1 MFEHY
6 LQHQAPDSTRRLRIA
21 IAVNVAGFATAGLLG
36 FMWVMDKMMI
46 AQVAPPTTNY
56 VMVQM
61 AIESFPP
68 PPAPP
73 AAPAIKT
80 EDEVKPEPDEDPLIP
95 PETFTEDL
103 PTPRPR
109 PAKIVGNGLPNSTG
123 TIPFGGPPGVPGI
136 KGGIPGLPPSTTT
149 IATRTDTPPET
160 RTPVPIAT
168 VRAQA
173 IYAPHPDQA
182 KLAATKAATFDHRP
196 GANETAFCVDP
207 QGRTVDVRTVKQF
220 PGDPKI
226 DEICRDTVKTWRFK
240 PFLVAGKPTR
250 TCSVQVFNLTFK

>member
-80 EDEVKPEPDEDPLIP
+80 EDEVKPEPEEDPLIP

-123 TIPFGGPPGVPGI
+123 TIAFGGPPGVPGI
-136 KGGIPGLPPSTTT
+136 KGGIPGLPPPGST
-149 IATRTDTPPET
+149 IATRSDTPPEA

>member
-73 AAPAIKT
+73 AAPAVKT

-123 TIPFGGPPGVPGI
+123 TIAFVLWEI
-136 KGGIPGLPPSTTT
+136 TSDI
-149 IATRTDTPPET
+149 
-160 RTPVPIAT
+160 
-168 VRAQA
+168 
-173 IYAPHPDQA
+173 
-182 KLAATKAATFDHRP
+182 RP
-196 GANETAFCVDP
+196 GSSVRVSALTSTNTGTAPRRTNAFAVETKVND
-207 QGRTVDVRTVKQF
+207 GMITSS
-220 PGDPKI
+220 PG
-226 DEICRDTVKTWRFK
+226 ETSASCTATW
-240 PFLVAGKPTR
+240 LL
-250 TCSVQVFNLTFK
+250 S